1 MVHQRSTPYFIGGQP
16 MGFLE
21 VESSIIDE
29 NDRRELM
36 KYDEDDSE
44 EDGWP
49 SWTADLDR
57 SVAALDEKFVEE
69 NYNYGEDDED

>member
-1 MVHQRSTPYFIGGQP
+1 

-36 KYDEDDSE
+36 KYDEEDDKE